1 MADNLYKDLVNLMSE
16 EESLDRDPLMEAKGS
31 ELAAQRS
38 SSAPPTS
45 TAGKFLPSLRSCV
58 YAGYFSTH
66 FFILWERSLFSFC
79 GTCVRSS
86 HSFLLHRHYA
96 PSTSDAV

>member
-45 TAGKFLPSLRSCV
+45 TAGKFLPSPHALVFMRAISPHI
-58 YAGYFSTH
+58 S
-66 FFILWERSLFSFC
+66 FICWRDPYLVSVVL
-79 GTCVRSS
+79 VRSS